1 MKTFLSFTYLLLVV
15 ISIAEAEHFLVTYL
29 INNVGTCIAGTT
41 NYLFN
46 IYSFESSLQ

>member
-29 INNVGTCIAGTT
+29 INNVHALLVLQII
-41 NYLFN
+41 YLIQF
-46 IYSFESSLQ
+46 